1 MLLKFLKHRKYKK
14 MIKGSSSFILEE
26 FALIVNETIENF
38 EKEGQIK
45 SSEQKEVLKFELTAL
60 VFWLFQKT
68 DMFPELYHKLLLD
81 EIYKQYYDR
90 LRKYGYNFKMRQV
103 VADDFNMRY
112 KIYNKSFSKDQDL
125 AKVGAKFVRFL
136 SERSKTDL
144 DVKDMIIPLLLT
156 EKLTPKFKEWREVMK
171 N

>member
-1 MLLKFLKHRKYKK
+1 

-26 FALIVNETIENF
+26 FALIVNETIEHF

-45 SSEQKEVLKFELTAL
+45 SPEQKEVLKFELTAL

-68 DMFPELYHKLLLD
+68 DMFPEFYHKLLLD
-81 EIYKQYYDR
+81 EIHKQYYDR
-90 LRKYGYNFKMRQV
+90 LRKHGYDFNMRQV

-112 KIYNKSFSKDQDL
+112 KTYNESFGNDQDL
-125 AKVGAKFVRFL
+125 TKVGAKFVRFL
-136 SERSKTDL
+136 SERSNTDL
-144 DVKDMIIPLLLT
+144 DIKDMMMPLLLT

>member
-14 MIKGSSSFILEE
+14 IVKSNSFFILEE
-26 FALIVNETIENF
+26 FALIVNEIIEHF

-45 SSEQKEVLKFELTAL
+45 RPEQEAVLKFELTAL

-81 EIYKQYYDR
+81 EIHKQYYDR
-90 LRKYGYNFKMRQV
+90 LRKYGYDFKMRQV
-103 VADDFNMRY
+103 VANDFNVRY
-112 KIYNKSFSKDQDL
+112 KTYNESFGKDQDL
-125 AKVGAKFVRFL
+125 AKVGAKFSRFL

-144 DVKDMIIPLLLT
+144 DIKDMMIPLLLT
-156 EKLTPKFKEWREVMK
+156 EKLTSKFKEWRDVLK
-171 N
+171 D